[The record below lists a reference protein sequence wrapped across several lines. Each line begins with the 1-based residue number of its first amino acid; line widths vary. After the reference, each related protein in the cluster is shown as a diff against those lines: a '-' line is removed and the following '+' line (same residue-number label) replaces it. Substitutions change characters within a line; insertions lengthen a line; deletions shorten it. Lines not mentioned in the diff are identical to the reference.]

1 MDSGGGNRGKTVR
14 SKTFK
19 NLFVFGFGT
28 TLSRIL
34 GFFREVFLAYSLG
47 ATHLSDVFYATFRII
62 NFLRIFLGESLMQ
75 VSLVPLLVENKKNA
89 EKYKR
94 FIGAT
99 FTIFFTVSILLTIL
113 GIIFSPFLISIFA
126 PGFKKFAFKF
136 IYAKNTLALMF
147 PFAFFII
154 ISAYFGALLNSE
166 KKFFVPSFAPFFFN
180 LFFLLIGIFCFFYL
194 KIRNQIFLYSLAIAV
209 TIGAFF
215 QMFFQFPF
223 VIKRFKIFLTKNIF
237 IPEIKDFIKLVI
249 PVLFSVITN
258 EIIIIFTTFLASFLP
273 EGELS
278 YLSYSFR
285 LRHFPIAI
293 LGIGLATVSLP
304 YMSESEKKIEY
315 LKRIYKLSL
324 SILFP
329 LVLLLLVH
337 SEFIV
342 RIFFERGRFTHVDTL
357 KTSAAFIMFCVGI
370 LPASLFNVH
379 LNYFYSQKKIIQANI
394 SYFNMLTA
402 FLVFAPVLFKTMGY
416 TGLALAS
423 SISSISAL
431 LTLSF
436 YTPEFIEKKDY
447 REFIIVALI
456 FSVFLYFRVFSN
468 DFIEFSFDSLLS
480 LIFFLYFRKKWKL
493 SEI

>member
-1 MDSGGGNRGKTVR
+1 MDSRASDRGEGIRGKTLK
-14 SKTFK
+14 S
-19 NLFVFGFGT
+19 LFLFGFGT

-34 GFFREVFLAYSLG
+34 GFLREVFLAYSLG
-47 ATHLSDVFYATFRII
+47 ATHLSDVFYAGFRII

-75 VSLVPLLVENKKNA
+75 LSLVPLLVENRKNA

-99 FTIFFTVSILLTIL
+99 FTIFFIISLLLTLL

-126 PGFKKFAFKF
+126 PGFKKFTFKF
-136 IYAKNTLALMF
+136 LYAENTLRIMF

-166 KKFFVPSFAPFFFN
+166 KNFFVPSFAPFFFN
-180 LFFLLIGIFCFFYL
+180 LFFLLTGMFCFFYL
-194 KIRNQIFLYSLAIAV
+194 RIRNQVFLYSLAIGV
-209 TIGAFF
+209 VVGSFF

-223 VIKRFKIFLTKNIF
+223 IIKRFKIFLTKNIF
-237 IPEIKDFIKLVI
+237 IPEIKDFMRLFI
-249 PVLFSVITN
+249 PLFFAVITN

-293 LGIGLATVSLP
+293 LGIGLQTVSLP
-304 YMSESEKKIEY
+304 YMSENEKKLEY

-329 LVLLLLVH
+329 LVLLLIVN

-342 RIFFERGRFTHVDTL
+342 RIFFERGKFTHIDTL
-357 KTSAAFIMFCVGI
+357 KTSAAFIMFCIGI

-379 LNYFYSQKKIIQANI
+379 LNYFYSQKKIIQANV

-402 FLVFAPVLFKTMGY
+402 FLVFAPLLFKTMGY

-423 SISSISAL
+423 SISSIFAL
-431 LTLSF
+431 FTLLF
-436 YTPEFIEKKDY
+436 YTPKFIEKKDY
-447 REFIIVALI
+447 REFITFAVI
-456 FSVFLYFRVFSN
+456 FSVFLFFRVFSK
-468 DFIEFSFDSLLS
+468 DLIEFLFDSLIS
-480 LIFFLYFRKKWKL
+480 LIFFLYFKKRWKL
-493 SEI
+493 SKI